1 MAVVEDHP
9 QASGYDSYPYLPN
22 VRAKRNNVWALIL
35 SNSKRRRAEIITF
48 DSNLPETR
56 AIEILRAGVSV
67 VMDFAGNTVY
77 ERSWVRS
84 LFEAAGA
91 DALND
96 LKTSSVSLRI
106 SRNGCS

>member
-1 MAVVEDHP
+1 MEP
-9 QASGYDSYPYLPN
+9 
-22 VRAKRNNVWALIL
+22 LI
-35 SNSKRRRAEIITF
+35 
-48 DSNLPETR
+48 
-56 AIEILRAGVSV
+56 IEILRAGVSV

-96 LKTSSVSLRI
+96 LKTSSFSLRI
-106 SRNGCS
+106 SRNGCLRNTLLQRHTAETSRPEPARLHAYSKDECESNPAAKGTYFFNKFLD